1 MSEEENKPETTP
13 ENKFSIGQTRR
24 IGIIYE
30 SIAKMLP
37 TEGRDY
43 SIEFTPGEGDTI
55 KIRFSAKT
63 ELGVYWSNY
72 LQKNL
77 QSVITASTCG
87 ANKACKLNQQSQQSQ
102 QPQQQQ

>member
-1 MSEEENKPETTP
+1 MNEEENTPETTSESTP

-43 SIEFTPGEGDTI
+43 SIEFTPGEGDNI

-63 ELGVYWSNY
+63 ELGANWCSY

-87 ANKACKLNQQSQQSQ
+87 ANKSCKLNQQ
-102 QPQQQQ
+102 QQQQQQ